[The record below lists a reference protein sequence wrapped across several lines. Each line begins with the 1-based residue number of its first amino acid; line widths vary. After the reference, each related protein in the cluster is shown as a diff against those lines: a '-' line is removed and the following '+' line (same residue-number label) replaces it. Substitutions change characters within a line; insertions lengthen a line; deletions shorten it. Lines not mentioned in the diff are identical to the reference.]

1 MFRPVLTPIGRPF
14 EVKLV
19 DTFRMF
25 VRLRKES
32 KELMLASPPVRGFDT

>member
-1 MFRPVLTPIGRPF
+1 MFKSVLTPIGRPF

-19 DTFRMF
+19 GIFRMF

-32 KELMLASPPVRGFDT
+32 KELMFGSAPVRGLDT